1 MNNKN
6 EQATDEQR
14 QSERNDDSSSKKS
27 VIDYLAKEPT
37 MREQD
42 LNRGNLSGNGEP
54 TLIYPSADQSKKQ

>member
-6 EQATDEQR
+6 EHATDEQR
-14 QSERNDDSSSKKS
+14 QSERNDDSSKKS

-54 TLIYPSADQSKKQ
+54 TLIYPSADRSKKQ